1 MKVKDFKIKAK
12 KYFLNY
18 DWKLFVKI
26 IAFIGLLFLLEL
38 DQLTKFWARN
48 NLVQDVEKPWA
59 PGFINL
65 KYVINYG
72 SAFGLNQNKTAVLVT
87 IAFIIAF
94 VLLVWWI
101 FSRSTTNIIAATF
114 ILAGTIGNLIDRF
127 AFNGGV
133 IDFLMWDMFNPKTI
147 FNVAD
152 IMVTIGIIIIV
163 IRLIVEGITLIV
175 DDKKEKKAHNKNH
188 AKQRKT
194 V

>member
-1 MKVKDFKIKAK
+1 MKDFQLKAK

-26 IAFIGLLFLLEL
+26 ISFISLLFLLEL
-38 DQLTKFWARN
+38 DQLMKYWART
-48 NLVQDVEKPWA
+48 NLDQDIERKFL

-72 SAFGLNQNKTAVLVT
+72 SAFGLNQHKTALLVT
-87 IAFIIAF
+87 VAFLIAT

-101 FSRSTTNIIAATF
+101 FSRSITNIVAVTF

-127 AFNGGV
+127 VFDGGV
-133 IDFLMWDMFNPKTI
+133 IDFLVWDMFEPKTI

-163 IRLIVEGITLIV
+163 IRLIVDGVTMIIE
-175 DDKKEKKAHNKNH
+175 DRKEKKVHHKAHGK
-188 AKQRKT
+188 K
-194 V
+194 